1 MLKKSW
7 QRKGNI
13 EEGMKPE
20 NKSMKNPMKKNVRNG
35 DDRGFDA
42 ERPGQKKKD
51 KADDLRT
58 LTYAEASQF

>member
-20 NKSMKNPMKKNVRNG
+20 NKSMKNPMKKMFATVTIEG
-35 DDRGFDA
+35 LTPSAQDR
-42 ERPGQKKKD
+42 RK
-51 KADDLRT
+51 RT
-58 LTYAEASQF
+58 RLTICVH